1 MVNDLFD
8 VFLDM
13 VGNNFI
19 GYFSIY
25 IDKKTLKAQQVEY
38 YGQCMRRLAAQNVTA
53 EPLVVDI
60 GSKETFRVVEKTI
73 KVLEPVEK

>member
-1 MVNDLFD
+1 MYFMLYWE
-8 VFLDM
+8 
-13 VGNNFI
+13 NFI
-19 GYFSIY
+19 MDKKYFEPVFSIY

-60 GSKETFRVVEKTI
+60 DSKETFRVVEKTI